1 MQNEKVPE
9 TSASLLAEGWRH
21 VAYHDEGQFHWVSGI
36 APRDCELYQRVD
48 PPATPLGRTD
58 MQDNVTQA
66 VEDQRLADF
75 LLKEGGEIAHD
86 MAHHVGDQIFEVM
99 KRNGMAQRSEAGATA
114 MLTIASTMLLEQ
126 AIDQCS
132 RAAEDDCRGAV
143 VRMFRAQLSSE
154 TCDAIDDAGIDVS
167 DIRERTDFTGGEV
180 GKYACL
186 ASTAQPEVKGLVEA
200 AFLEGYAMTGP
211 ARLANHAWEE
221 SEARAAA
228 YREAL
233 P

>member
-1 MQNEKVPE
+1 
-9 TSASLLAEGWRH
+9 
-21 VAYHDEGQFHWVSGI
+21 
-36 APRDCELYQRVD
+36 
-48 PPATPLGRTD
+48 

-154 TCDAIDDAGIDVS
+154 TRDAIDDAGIDVP

-180 GKYACL
+180 GKYA
-186 ASTAQPEVKGLVEA
+186 STAQPEVKGLVEA
-200 AFLEGYAMTGP
+200 LEEISDLHGEINPSNYDHDDACELNRQFCYAITT
-211 ARLANHAWEE
+211 AAAAL
-221 SEARAAA
+221 AA
-228 YREAL
+228 YREAQ